1 MSQPPRQQNDDDVRL
16 SDDQIRAM
24 AQGLKSQYASQDRSM
39 VGSVGSAVV
48 GGVESMLR
56 RLIVLLRLPL
66 ILVAGLAGFLM
77 MNGRDGVSLLGAL
90 AIGIAAALGGAA
102 VIGMLLR
109 FVELRAY
116 RREIR

>member
-1 MSQPPRQQNDDDVRL
+1 MNQPPRQQNDDDVRL

-48 GGVESMLR
+48 GGVEGMLS
-56 RLIVLLRLPL
+56 RLLVLLRLPL
-66 ILVAGLAGFLM
+66 ILLAGLAGFLLTT
-77 MNGRDGVSLLGAL
+77 GKDGVSLVGAL
-90 AIGIAAALGGAA
+90 AIGIAAALACAA
-102 VIGMLLR
+102 LIGMLLR